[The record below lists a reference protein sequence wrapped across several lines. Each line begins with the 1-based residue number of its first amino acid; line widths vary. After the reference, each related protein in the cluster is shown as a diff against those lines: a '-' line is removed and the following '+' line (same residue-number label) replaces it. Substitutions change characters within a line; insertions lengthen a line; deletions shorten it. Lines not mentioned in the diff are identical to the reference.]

1 MDNILLVEDDE
12 NIAELISLNLN
23 NIGCTVTVEYT
34 GNGGLEKAL
43 TGEYSLI
50 LLDVMLPGINGFDI
64 CLEIR
69 KKKKHIP
76 ILMITSRS
84 EENDKVTGFENG
96 ADDYIVKPFS
106 IRELVARVKAMLRR
120 TKAAIAELTESNE
133 RLIFESITIDI
144 VNRIVFVREKNIE
157 LSPKEFD
164 LLYLLAK
171 HPGRSYSRKQLL
183 DIIWGYQFD
192 GFEHTVNSHI
202 NRLRSKIEEDMT
214 DPKFI
219 LTTWGIGYRFNRE
232 V

>member
-1 MDNILLVEDDE
+1 
-12 NIAELISLNLN
+12 
-23 NIGCTVTVEYT
+23 
-34 GNGGLEKAL
+34 
-43 TGEYSLI
+43 
-50 LLDVMLPGINGFDI
+50 
-64 CLEIR
+64 
-69 KKKKHIP
+69 
-76 ILMITSRS
+76 
-84 EENDKVTGFENG
+84 
-96 ADDYIVKPFS
+96 
-106 IRELVARVKAMLRR
+106 MLRR

>member
-1 MDNILLVEDDE
+1 
-12 NIAELISLNLN
+12 
-23 NIGCTVTVEYT
+23 
-34 GNGGLEKAL
+34 
-43 TGEYSLI
+43 
-50 LLDVMLPGINGFDI
+50 
-64 CLEIR
+64 
-69 KKKKHIP
+69 
-76 ILMITSRS
+76 MITSRS